1 MALGCDSGDKVGSI
15 GEKITGRKSHET
27 IPFSLAKYKSDLLS
41 QMGFE
46 RSQGV
51 KSVYKHL

>member
-27 IPFSLAKYKSDLLS
+27 IPFSLAKYKSELVS